1 MTSRKQNNR
10 RLSFSTRGVHAGEP
24 RGGANEP
31 VNVPVYL
38 SSTFRFSS
46 EDELRKTVFQGKKGY
61 VYTREGNPTNRVC
74 EKKTAELEGGED
86 AMVCASGM
94 AAISGTFFALA
105 KSGDH
110 VVSIRDLYG
119 RAHIFLNKILPQ
131 AGVSVTFV
139 KTGDF
144 RALEKAVRRNTR
156 VIYFETPTNPLLSIV
171 DITAVAQ
178 MAKKHKLTSVID
190 NTFATPF
197 NQKPLEMGVDVSLH
211 SASKYLN
218 GHSDLI
224 AGVVVGKRDFISR
237 CREAMKTLGS
247 PLDPFGAYLLTRGL
261 KTLSLRMQK
270 HNENGMKVS
279 RFLKNHP
286 KIAKVFYP
294 GLVDHPDHELAR
306 KQMKGFS
313 GMVSFVVKGGD
324 SAAKKMLNRLQ
335 IISRAASL
343 GGVESL
349 ISMPA
354 STSHYELSP
363 AERLRLGIEPGF
375 VRLSCGIEDIQDLI
389 EDLEQALNTQR
400 FMRRNPAV

>member
-1 MTSRKQNNR
+1 MISRRQHNR
-10 RLSFSTRGVHAGEP
+10 KPAFPTQCVHGGEP
-24 RGGANEP
+24 HTGSNEP
-31 VNVPVYL
+31 VNFPVYL
-38 SSTFRFSS
+38 SSTFRFQS
-46 EDELRKTVFQGKKGY
+46 EDELRSTVFKGKKGY

-74 EKKTAELEGGED
+74 EKKMAELEGGED
-86 AMVCASGM
+86 AVVCASGM
-94 AAISGTFFALA
+94 AAISSTFFALVKA
-105 KSGDH
+105 GDH

-119 RAHIFLNKILPQ
+119 RAHIFLSKILPQ

-139 KTGDF
+139 KTGDS
-144 RALEKAVRRNTR
+144 RAMEKAVRRNTR

-171 DITAVAQ
+171 DIAQ
-178 MAKKHKLTSVID
+178 VVKISKKHKLTSVID

-197 NQKPLEMGVDVSLH
+197 NQKPLELGVDVSLH

-224 AGVVVGKRDFISR
+224 AGVVVGKKDFISR

-261 KTLSLRMQK
+261 KTLALRMEK
-270 HNENGMKVS
+270 HNENGMQVAG
-279 RFLKNHP
+279 FLKNHQ
-286 KIAKVFYP
+286 KVLKVFYP
-294 GLVDHPDHELAR
+294 GLPDHPDHETAQ

-354 STSHYELSP
+354 STSHCELSP
-363 AERLRLGIEPGF
+363 AERLHLGIEPGF
-375 VRLSCGIEDIQDLI
+375 VRLSCGIEDADDLI
-389 EDLEQALNTQR
+389 EDLRQA
-400 FMRRNPAV
+400 FHP